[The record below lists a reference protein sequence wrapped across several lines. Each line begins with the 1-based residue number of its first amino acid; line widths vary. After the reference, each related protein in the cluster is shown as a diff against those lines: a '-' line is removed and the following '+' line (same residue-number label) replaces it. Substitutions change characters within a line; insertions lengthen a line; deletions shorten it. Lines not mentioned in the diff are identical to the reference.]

1 MKKLALASVMALAS
15 ISLVP
20 APTLRAQ
27 DTSIALSGPEF
38 NDYQNATTQAD
49 PKAKAAALETFLT
62 TYPQTKV
69 KNSVLDALVD
79 AYWQTGDQA
88 KALSACTRL
97 LQVDPNNLKAIL
109 YSVII
114 KKKQGGGA
122 TIDAQALDDGA
133 ALAQKGLTVP
143 KPAATSAD
151 DWKKLTDAAY
161 PVFDSAIALDD
172 AASKKDMKAA
182 EADYTKELMLY
193 TDDQSKS
200 AGLQDSLL
208 LARAYGSPGASQD
221 LIKAIWFYARVW
233 DFAPANYKA
242 QIEPTLEYFYTKY
255 HGTLDGLDAVKT
267 QAATTTFPPASFT
280 ISPAPTP
287 AEKIHAI
294 LANTPDLSTLALAD
308 KELVLTYGSKDDAD
322 KLWAVMKDKETPV
335 PGTVIDATASVIKIA
350 VTDDAKQAKTA
361 DFIVNMKTPLADKDI
376 PANDSDAKHSA
387 VGLSSKNEL
396 EVDGTYDTYT
406 QIPATDTTGQTV
418 QIVLRD
424 GALVPVK
431 KAPVHKPSPAHRP
444 AAH

>member
-20 APTLRAQ
+20 APMLRAQ

-62 TYPQTKV
+62 TYPQSKV

-79 AYWQTGDQA
+79 AYWQTGDQD

-122 TIDAQALDDGA
+122 TIDTQALDDAA
-133 ALAQKGLTVP
+133 ALAQKGLAAP

-151 DWKKLTDAAY
+151 EWKKLTDAAY
-161 PVFDSAIALDD
+161 PIFDSAIALDD
-172 AASKKDMKAA
+172 AASKKDMKAT

-193 TDDQSKS
+193 TDDQSKT

-208 LARAYGSPGASQD
+208 LARAYGAPGTSQD

-233 DFAPANYKA
+233 DFAPATYRA
-242 QIEPTLEYFYTKY
+242 QIEPTLEYFYNKY
-255 HGTLDGLDAVKT
+255 HGTLDGLDAIKT
-267 QAATTTFPPASFT
+267 QAATTTFPPATFT

-287 AEKIHAI
+287 AEKIHTI
-294 LANTPDLSTLALAD
+294 LATTPDLNTLALAD
-308 KELVLTYGSKDDAD
+308 KELVLSFGSKDDAD
-322 KLWAVMKDKETPV
+322 KLWALMKDKETPV
-335 PGTVIDATASVIKIA
+335 PGIVVDATASVIKVA
-350 VTDDAKQAKTA
+350 VTEDAKQAKVA
-361 DFIVNMKTPLADKDI
+361 DFIVNLKTPLADKDI
-376 PANDSDAKHSA
+376 PAKDSVFKL
-387 VGLSSKNEL
+387 LSEGGPEL
-396 EVDGTYDTYT
+396 DGTYDTYA
-406 QIPATDTTGQTV
+406 QIPGTDTTSQSA
-418 QIVLRD
+418 QIVLKD
-424 GALVPVK
+424 GFIQEK
-431 KAPVHKPSPAHRP
+431 KKTAPVHKPSPAHRP
-444 AAH
+444 AASH